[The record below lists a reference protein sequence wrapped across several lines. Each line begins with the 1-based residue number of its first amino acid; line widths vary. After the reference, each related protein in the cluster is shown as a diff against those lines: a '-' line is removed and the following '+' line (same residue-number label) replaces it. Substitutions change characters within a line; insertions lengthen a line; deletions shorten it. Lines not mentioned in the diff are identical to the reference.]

1 MTERLREIIK
11 SLGRAYRV
19 RLDDAEKKDR
29 GQRGGRARRIGTAA
43 AKLWVE
49 HDLPHHT
56 GKEIDYYGQDPRTGV
71 TTGPSG
77 RPRLLDAVD
86 ATIAG
91 KRVTFELK
99 RSNRVIPMGEDD
111 YNDQWAAHLIDLAIG
126 TWGAE
131 YYVRFYGLNGYADV
145 WTRGAAEHAL
155 SRRGATFSIP
165 ATSEPP
171 IRFGP
176 DVVTPIGQSELPIT
190 ARRT

>member
-11 SLGRAYRV
+11 SLGRAYRN
-19 RLDDAEKKDR
+19 RLDAAEKEDR
-29 GQRGGRARRIGTAA
+29 GPRAGRARRIGSAA

-49 HDLPHHT
+49 NDLPHHT
-56 GKEIDYYGQDPRTGV
+56 GKEIDYFGQDPWTGV
-71 TTGPSG
+71 TTGTSG
-77 RPRLLDAVD
+77 RPRMLDAVD

-99 RSNRVIPMGEDD
+99 RSNGVIPMGKDD
-111 YNDQWAAHLIDLAIG
+111 YDDQWAAHLIDLAIG

-145 WTRGAAEHAL
+145 WTRGVAEQAL
-155 SRRGATFSIP
+155 SGRRAAFSIP
-165 ATSEPP
+165 ARSEPP

-176 DVVTPIGQSELPIT
+176 DVVTPTGKSEPST
-190 ARRT
+190 TGKPT

>member
-1 MTERLREIIK
+1 MTERLRDIIK

-19 RLDDAEKKDR
+19 RLDHAEKSDR
-29 GQRGGRARRIGTAA
+29 GPRGGRARRIGTAA

-49 HDLPHHT
+49 NDLPHHT
-56 GKEIDYYGQDPRTGV
+56 GLEIDYYGQDPWTGV
-71 TTGPSG
+71 TSGTSG
-77 RPRLLDAVD
+77 RPRMLDAVD

-145 WTRGAAEHAL
+145 WTRGTAEHA
-155 SRRGATFSIP
+155 SSGRRALFSIP
-165 ATSEPP
+165 AAPEPP

-176 DVVTPIGQSELPIT
+176 DVVTPTGMTEPSTT
-190 ARRT
+190 AKRT